1 MTKSII
7 ITKSGNLSLDNFFK
21 IRKKDRYIVN
31 LRKKVLKIL
40 ETDGTLL
47 IKNFKIENKYHE
59 NQKKFKLLSSY
70 FGTLLKQ
77 NLKGEK
83 IVKIEDQ
90 GKKWSSKTRGY
101 KTNDYLDMH
110 TDGGAVSALF
120 CIRNSKHGGESI
132 YADARKIYKSI
143 KDKNLKNKLFEGFKY
158 HTRNESKDRSLVSK
172 SKFPVFFFNKNKL
185 HCMYNRKP
193 IEEALKIENKSS
205 DLKYLKK
212 FQKYFSNL
220 KNYQKFKLKPGD
232 IWIVNNFIGLH
243 GRKNF
248 TDTKSNKRLLMRA
261 WINPKNFSYRG
272 KTLLEAYNNK

>member
-1 MTKSII
+1 MIKSIS

-90 GKKWSSKTRGY
+90 GKK
-101 KTNDYLDMH
+101 
-110 TDGGAVSALF
+110 V
-120 CIRNSKHGGESI
+120 E
-132 YADARKIYKSI
+132 
-143 KDKNLKNKLFEGFKY
+143 
-158 HTRNESKDRSLVSK
+158 
-172 SKFPVFFFNKNKL
+172 
-185 HCMYNRKP
+185 
-193 IEEALKIENKSS
+193 
-205 DLKYLKK
+205 
-212 FQKYFSNL
+212 Q
-220 KNYQKFKLKPGD
+220 
-232 IWIVNNFIGLH
+232 
-243 GRKNF
+243 
-248 TDTKSNKRLLMRA
+248 
-261 WINPKNFSYRG
+261 
-272 KTLLEAYNNK
+272 